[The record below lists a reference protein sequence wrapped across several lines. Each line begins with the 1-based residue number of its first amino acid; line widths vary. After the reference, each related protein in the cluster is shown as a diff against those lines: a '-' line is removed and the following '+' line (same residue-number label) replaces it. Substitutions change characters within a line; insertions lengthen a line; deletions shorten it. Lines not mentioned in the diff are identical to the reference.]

1 MEQEMTD
8 AAPTKIPSDGLDRP
22 TNLRMWSTTIALQ
35 ARSPNQSFE
44 GAMKNAETI
53 FKFISGEGLPVE
65 SSLKVV
71 KSLDD
76 AR

>member
-1 MEQEMTD
+1 MTD
-8 AAPTKIPSDGLDRP
+8 TSTPATKIPSNDLDRP

-44 GAMKNAETI
+44 GAMKNAEMI
-53 FKFISGEGLPVE
+53 FKFINGEGLPTE

-71 KSLDD
+71 KSINDV
-76 AR
+76 R